1 MGGRCV
7 SLNLL
12 KQPGW
17 LRGLE
22 VVTGLLAM
30 VFGVLVFVFPGWGIG
45 TLIVMLSI
53 GLFFSGIRS
62 ISLIGYRSLSSSL
75 RAMSAISGIISLILA
90 LLVALFPGY
99 GELTLLILVSFG
111 LIVYGFGRIFIAS
124 TLKTTVGWIRGMM
137 VAVGVLDVILSVV
150 VLVIPSLALLT
161 FAVVLSVVLLV
172 SGAEMII
179 SGAIGRT
186 WLGDL
191 VKAAK
196 DEMDGR

>member
-1 MGGRCV
+1 
-7 SLNLL
+7 LNLL
-12 KQPGW
+12 EQPGW

-124 TLKTTVGWIRGMM
+124 TLKTTAGWIRGMM

-150 VLVIPSLALLT
+150 VLVLPSLALLT

-172 SGAEMII
+172 SGAEMIV

-196 DEMDGR
+196 DEMDGK

>member
-1 MGGRCV
+1 M
-7 SLNLL
+7 NLL
-12 KQPGW
+12 EQPGW

-124 TLKTTVGWIRGMM
+124 TLKTTAGWIRGMM

-150 VLVIPSLALLT
+150 VLVLPSLALLT

-172 SGAEMII
+172 SGAEMIV

-196 DEMDGR
+196 DEMDGK